1 MELYRILKIKMGRME
16 QCVRANEIYLTRYE
30 ITLYLISKMYG
41 FWMKNKKQAMNPI
54 PFFKWLKWKQRLSVK
69 IFN

>member
-54 PFFKWLKWKQRLSVK
+54 PFFK
-69 IFN
+69 